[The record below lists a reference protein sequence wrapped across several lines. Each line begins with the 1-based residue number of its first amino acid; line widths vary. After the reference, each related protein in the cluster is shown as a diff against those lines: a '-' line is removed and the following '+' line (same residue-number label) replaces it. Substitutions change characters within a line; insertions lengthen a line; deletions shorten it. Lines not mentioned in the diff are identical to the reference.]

1 MPPYVI
7 FHPILENIGSASLGQ
22 PTSTGSI
29 CTIDMVEY
37 NNNAI
42 ILLDTNDGHK
52 RCGLIVSRRVDAL

>member
-1 MPPYVI
+1 MPPSVI
-7 FHPILENIGSASLGQ
+7 FHPILEIIGSASPRQ

-42 ILLDTNDGHK
+42 ILLDTNDAHK
-52 RCGLIVSRRVDAL
+52 RRGLIVFKRVDAS